1 MKSLFCII
9 ATLAVIG
16 AARAQLVDTVYPAST
31 AYTADYANMLV
42 LNGTTN
48 ATSITNRVD
57 GNLYHTFHI
66 YNTGTNSIQYV
77 LDKSLDSTNYVAGAT
92 NTVGAGVNAEAT
104 ITGKEAFFRVR
115 TFATNSTGYIFYLGG
130 R

>member
-1 MKSLFCII
+1 MKSLCYIVV
-9 ATLAVIG
+9 ALAVSM
-16 AARAQLVDTVYPAST
+16 AARAQLVDVVYPAPA
-31 AYTADYANMLV
+31 AYMADYANMLT

-66 YNTGTNSIQYV
+66 YNTGTNSMQYV
-77 LDKSLDSTNYVAGAT
+77 IDKSLDGTNFVAGAT
-92 NTVGAGVNAEAT
+92 NTVGAGVNAEGT

-115 TFATNSTGYIFYLGG
+115 TFATNATGAIYYLGG